1 VQKIKKSTSYANVA
15 APSGAAIVVLIQTR
29 VIFRKCF
36 FKFSFTHITPQKIK
50 SDIKD
55 RDKME
60 LPLAILV
67 VVGVFETIS
76 IAFTRRYIL
85 PIYPVATTPLS
96 KPIRIENTTIPV
108 ARCLLTVLIITR

>member
-1 VQKIKKSTSYANVA
+1 M
-15 APSGAAIVVLIQTR
+15 
-29 VIFRKCF
+29 F

-67 VVGVFETIS
+67 VVGVFEAIR
-76 IAFTRRYIL
+76 IAFTCRYIL
-85 PIYPVATTPLS
+85 PIYPVATTALS
-96 KPIRIENTTIPV
+96 KPICVEDATIPIPTV
-108 ARCLLTVLIITR
+108 VKRWGLALFDLWSSSSVQGIIKVNFALPIWLNRKLLFPLV